1 VVEPQGSILL
11 VYIVAD
17 QSGSIGRTIEELNA
31 GLVSLRDAVRESAA
45 AANVRLSVIGFSDT
59 AFTYLEPADLSV
71 LDAMPV
77 LTAQSRS
84 SYAAAFDQL
93 AHRITVDVPALAA
106 QGYTVGQPAVFFLT
120 DGRPNGDQDWRSARA
135 DLLDEPAAPA
145 ILAVGIGDPD
155 PAVISEIATK
165 PHYAVA
171 SAPGTDTGAAMSA
184 LLTALTQSVISSGQA
199 TASGSTGL
207 HFDKPEAFTFAAD
220 APTTN
225 RPPPPAPISA
235 PSISAPS
242 ISAPPISTPQSR
254 PARPTP
260 RPWIIAAVAAAV
272 AVLAVGAIAG
282 YILRRP
288 SSRAQSATTITT
300 TAPIPITPTTVSPV
314 AESALDGLLL
324 SADQIN
330 TAMGAAGMVP
340 DPDTTVMIDSS
351 AGDPDKACVVMDS
364 GAEATVY
371 ANSGWT
377 AMRQRVVHGNND
389 GLGSN
394 QALVLFSSAHDASV
408 FFTVSAQRWRDCT
421 LSVWGPVSNTDG
433 VLSAPVVTSSPPRCE
448 RALTVANNVAIDIA
462 TCGVP
467 GSAVR
472 IAHQIAAEIPT
483 R

>member
-1 VVEPQGSILL
+1 MIEPQGSILL

-45 AANVRLSVIGFSDT
+45 NVRLSVIGFSET
-59 AFTYLEPADLSV
+59 AFTYLEPADLRV

-77 LTAQSRS
+77 LSAQSRT

-106 QGYTVGQPAVFFLT
+106 QGHTAGQPVVFFVT
-120 DGRPNGDQDWRSARA
+120 GGRPNGEQNWRTVRA
-135 DLLDEPAAPA
+135 DLLDNAAAPA
-145 ILAVGIGDPD
+145 IVAFGIGDAD
-155 PAVISEIATK
+155 AAVISEVATK
-165 PHYAVA
+165 PHYAFV
-171 SAPGTDTGAAMSA
+171 SAPGADTAAAISESV
-184 LLTALTQSVISSGQA
+184 TAMAQSVISSGQA
-199 TASGSTGL
+199 IASGSAVL

-220 APTTN
+220 APIPN
-225 RPPPPAPISA
+225 RPPPPPPTSTPPISA
-235 PSISAPS
+235 RPISAR
-242 ISAPPISTPQSR
+242 QSR
-254 PARPTP
+254 PSRPTP
-260 RPWIIAAVAAAV
+260 KPWIAAAV
-272 AVLAVGAIAG
+272 AVLAIGAIAG

-288 SSRAQSATTITT
+288 SSSAQSATTITA
-300 TAPIPITPTTVSPV
+300 TAPITITPTTVPPV

-340 DPDTTVMIDSS
+340 DPDTTTIVDTS

-377 AMRQRVVHGNND
+377 ATRQRVVHGNND

-408 FFTVSAQRWRDCT
+408 FFTVSAQRWRNCT

-467 GSAVR
+467 GSADV
-472 IAHQIAAEIPT
+472 IARQIAAKIPT
-483 R
+483 A